1 MLRLVINNQDVEL
14 YEDAPVNLKFQFSD
28 VEKINNPLASYSQS
42 FRVPLTP
49 NNVDIFGH
57 IDQVTEVGGL
67 DLRVRLSAQLLS
79 DSYPIMEGFVQV
91 KSVYLTKEIYPEV
104 ELVFFSGAV
113 DFKSE
118 LEGLYLSDLD
128 LSAYDH
134 DLTTLTLNL
143 SWLGTGDYLYGFV
156 DTGQNWTWETFG
168 TEDNPIL
175 LPQLTLFFK
184 AKTLLDEIFESAGLT
199 YESTY
204 LEGTDFGKQFVMFTN
219 GGTVVAS
226 NDDFKENARTTLA
239 SDQSIAIGNTAI
251 VDLVDNGN
259 NCYDEGGNFS
269 NGTHKYT
276 VPENGL
282 YNVNVVFSVRF
293 PAAAAPLNDNYTIR
307 VVVDPA
313 SGSNYNLWEFEAD
326 QMFFNRSWSTTNTT
340 GGAFAGY
347 NGAVVLYTGD
357 QIYLEVENRSTTHS
371 LEVKGTNYFAG
382 GGERTSLEIVAVS
395 SLGGYEVN
403 VAGSAPK
410 MLQFDY
416 LTSLQK
422 MFNLVFIPDPLKPNH
437 FLVETFEDYMAAGS
451 TLDWSNRVDYGK
463 DVVIKPT
470 TDIQTAQY
478 RWTYSPGKDF
488 VTKAVEDSLDR
499 VYGQYEVTDTGNEF
513 ATGVNEI
520 RPKFA
525 PYMMSLVPGTS
536 TPILRL
542 ITQDG
547 SAVKDPTPRIAY
559 YGGLANSF
567 GSVEMLSET
576 GTQFTLSQIPTLS
589 NYSAAEPSVGDNDL
603 NYGMEQALYPIIGQP
618 AHTLYFRFWATY
630 VLELYSVEARTMSC
644 QMRLTEQ
651 DLQTW
656 RFNDKIYI
664 KDTYYR
670 ILSISYDANAPGTAQ
685 VELIRKLD
693 DIELC
698 ADTPTGLYPNSNIVT
713 FNNSG
718 TDYGSEACCVLYG
731 YRWTIDKISLDQRCR
746 TNTQTLTI

>member
-1 MLRLVINNQDVEL
+1 M
-14 YEDAPVNLKFQFSD
+14 
-28 VEKINNPLASYSQS
+28 
-42 FRVPLTP
+42 
-49 NNVDIFGH
+49 
-57 IDQVTEVGGL
+57 
-67 DLRVRLSAQLLS
+67 
-79 DSYPIMEGFVQV
+79 
-91 KSVYLTKEIYPEV
+91 
-104 ELVFFSGAV
+104 
-113 DFKSE
+113 
-118 LEGLYLSDLD
+118 
-128 LSAYDH
+128 
-134 DLTTLTLNL
+134 
-143 SWLGTGDYLYGFV
+143 
-156 DTGQNWTWETFG
+156 
-168 TEDNPIL
+168 
-175 LPQLTLFFK
+175 TLFFS
-184 AKTLLDEIFESAGLT
+184 AKTLLDKIFSEAGLT

-204 LEGTDFGKQFVMFTN
+204 LEGTDFEQQYVMFTN
-219 GGTVVAS
+219 GGSTIAS
-226 NDDFKENARTTLA
+226 NDDFQENARTTLA
-239 SDQSIAIGNTAI
+239 SAQTIAANSTAI

-259 NCYDEGGNFS
+259 NCYDEGN
-269 NGTHKYT
+269 NWNNTTHKYI
-276 VPENGL
+276 VGESGL
-282 YNVNVVFSVRF
+282 YNVNLTYSVRTAGVPGNRQF
-293 PAAAAPLNDNYTIR
+293 KVR

-313 SGSNYNLWEFEAD
+313 SGGSNYNILSQTWASE
-326 QMFFNRSWSTTNTT
+326 
-340 GGAFAGY
+340 
-347 NGAVVLYTGD
+347 GAVINRQLSTLSEDGAVILLAGD
-357 QIYLEVENRSTTHS
+357 QLYVEVENDSTSST
-371 LEVKGTNYFAG
+371 LDVEGTNYFAG
-382 GGERTSLEIVAVS
+382 GGERTSLEIVAEAS
-395 SLGGYEVN
+395 IGGYEVN

-422 MFNLVFIPDPLKPNH
+422 MFNLVFIPDTLKPNH

-451 TLDWSNRVDYGK
+451 TLDWSNKVDYGK

-478 RWTYSPGKDF
+478 RWTYSQGKDF
-488 VTKAVEDSLDR
+488 VTQAVEDSLDR

-536 TPILRL
+536 VPILRL

-547 SAVKDPTPRIAY
+547 SAVKDPAPRIAY
-559 YGGLANSF
+559 WGGLSGEF
-567 GSVEMLSET
+567 GGWTLKIET
-576 GTQFTLSQIPTLS
+576 GVDYNFNAVPIMS
-589 NYSAAEPSVGDNDL
+589 NYSVPQPDPGDNDL
-603 NYGMEQALYPIIGQP
+603 NYGMEQALYPIAAQP
-618 AHTLYFRFWATY
+618 SQTLYFRFWATY

-644 QMRLTEQ
+644 QMRLNEQ

-731 YRWTIDKISLDQRCR
+731 YRWTVDRVTLDERCR

>member
-1 MLRLVINNQDVEL
+1 
-14 YEDAPVNLKFQFSD
+14 
-28 VEKINNPLASYSQS
+28 
-42 FRVPLTP
+42 
-49 NNVDIFGH
+49 
-57 IDQVTEVGGL
+57 
-67 DLRVRLSAQLLS
+67 
-79 DSYPIMEGFVQV
+79 
-91 KSVYLTKEIYPEV
+91 
-104 ELVFFSGAV
+104 
-113 DFKSE
+113 
-118 LEGLYLSDLD
+118 
-128 LSAYDH
+128 
-134 DLTTLTLNL
+134 
-143 SWLGTGDYLYGFV
+143 
-156 DTGQNWTWETFG
+156 
-168 TEDNPIL
+168 
-175 LPQLTLFFK
+175 
-184 AKTLLDEIFESAGLT
+184 
-199 YESTY
+199 
-204 LEGTDFGKQFVMFTN
+204 MFTN
-219 GGTVVAS
+219 GGSTIAS
-226 NDDFKENARTTLA
+226 NDDFNENARTTLA
-239 SDQSIAIGNTAI
+239 SAQTIAANSTAI

-259 NCYDEGGNFS
+259 NCYDEGN
-269 NGTHKYT
+269 NWNNTTHKYI
-276 VPENGL
+276 VGESGL
-282 YNVNVVFSVRF
+282 YNVNLTYSVRTAGVPGNRQF
-293 PAAAAPLNDNYTIR
+293 KVR

-313 SGSNYNLWEFEAD
+313 SGGANYNILSQTWASE
-326 QMFFNRSWSTTNTT
+326 
-340 GGAFAGY
+340 
-347 NGAVVLYTGD
+347 GAVINRQLSTLSEDGAVILLAGD
-357 QIYLEVENRSTTHS
+357 QLYVEVENDSTSST
-371 LEVKGTNYFAG
+371 LDVEGTNYFAG
-382 GGERTSLEIVAVS
+382 GGERTSLEIVAEAS
-395 SLGGYEVN
+395 IGGYEVN

-422 MFNLVFIPDPLKPNH
+422 MFNLVFIPDPLKPSH
-437 FLVETFEDYMAAGS
+437 FLVESFEDYMAAG
-451 TLDWSNRVDYGK
+451 TTRDWSNKVDYGK

-478 RWTYSPGKDF
+478 RWTYSQGKDF

-499 VYGQYEVTDTGNEF
+499 VYGEYEVTDTGNEF

-547 SAVKDPTPRIAY
+547 SAVKDPAPRIAY
-559 YGGLANSF
+559 WAGLTGDFGG
-567 GSVEMLSET
+567 
-576 GTQFTLSQIPTLS
+576 FTLKRESGVDVNLTSMPVMS
-589 NYSAAEPSVGDNDL
+589 NYNVPQPDPGDNDL
-603 NYGMEQALYPIIGQP
+603 NYGMEQALYPIAAQP
-618 AHTLYFRFWATY
+618 SQTLYFRFWATY

-644 QMRLTEQ
+644 QMRLNEQ

-713 FNNSG
+713 FNNSS

-731 YRWTIDKISLDQRCR
+731 YRWTVDRITLDERCR

>member
-1 MLRLVINNQDVEL
+1 
-14 YEDAPVNLKFQFSD
+14 
-28 VEKINNPLASYSQS
+28 
-42 FRVPLTP
+42 
-49 NNVDIFGH
+49 VD
-57 IDQVTEVGGL
+57 E
-67 DLRVRLSAQLLS
+67 
-79 DSYPIMEGFVQV
+79 Y
-91 KSVYLTKEIYPEV
+91 KY
-104 ELVFFSGAV
+104 AV
-113 DFKSE
+113 
-118 LEGLYLSDLD
+118 
-128 LSAYDH
+128 
-134 DLTTLTLNL
+134 
-143 SWLGTGDYLYGFV
+143 V
-156 DTGQNWTWETFG
+156 DTGQNWTAATFG

-175 LPQLTLFFK
+175 LPQMTLFFS
-184 AKTLLDEIFESAGLT
+184 AKTLLDKIFSEAGLT

-204 LEGTDFGKQFVMFTN
+204 LEGTDFEQQYVMFTN
-219 GGTVVAS
+219 GGSTIAS
-226 NDDFKENARTTLA
+226 NDDFQENARTTLA
-239 SDQSIAIGNTAI
+239 SAQTIAANSTAI

-259 NCYDEGGNFS
+259 NCYDEGN
-269 NGTHKYT
+269 NWNNTTHKYI
-276 VPENGL
+276 VGESGL
-282 YNVNVVFSVRF
+282 YNVNLTYSVRTAGVPGNRQF
-293 PAAAAPLNDNYTIR
+293 KVR

-313 SGSNYNLWEFEAD
+313 SGGSNYNILSQTWASE
-326 QMFFNRSWSTTNTT
+326 
-340 GGAFAGY
+340 
-347 NGAVVLYTGD
+347 GAVINRQLSTLSEDGAVILLAGD
-357 QIYLEVENRSTTHS
+357 QLYVEVENDSTSST
-371 LEVKGTNYFAG
+371 LDVEGTNYFAG
-382 GGERTSLEIVAVS
+382 GGERTSLEIVAEAS
-395 SLGGYEVN
+395 IGGYEVN

-422 MFNLVFIPDPLKPNH
+422 MFNLVFIPDTLKPNH

-451 TLDWSNRVDYGK
+451 TLDWSNKVDYGK

-478 RWTYSPGKDF
+478 RWTYSQGKDF
-488 VTKAVEDSLDR
+488 VTQAVEDSLDR

-536 TPILRL
+536 VPILRL

-547 SAVKDPTPRIAY
+547 SAVKDPAPRIAY
-559 YGGLANSF
+559 WGGLSGEF
-567 GSVEMLSET
+567 GGWTLKIET
-576 GTQFTLSQIPTLS
+576 GVDYNFNAVPIMS
-589 NYSAAEPSVGDNDL
+589 NYSVPQPDPGDNDL
-603 NYGMEQALYPIIGQP
+603 NYGMEQALYPIAAQP
-618 AHTLYFRFWATY
+618 SQTLYFRFWATY

-644 QMRLTEQ
+644 QMRLNEQ

-731 YRWTIDKISLDQRCR
+731 YRWTVDRVTLDERCR

>member
-49 NNVDIFGH
+49 SNVDIFGH

-128 LSAYDH
+128 LSSYDH
-134 DLTTLTLNL
+134 DLTYGNLQL
-143 SWLGTGDYLYGFV
+143 SWTSVDEYKYAVV
-156 DTGQNWTWETFG
+156 DTGQNWTAETFG
-168 TEDNPIL
+168 TEDSPIL
-175 LPQLTLFFK
+175 LPQMTLFFS
-184 AKTLLDEIFESAGLT
+184 AKTLLDKIFSEAGLT

-204 LEGTDFGKQFVMFTN
+204 LEGTDFEQQYVMFTN
-219 GGTVVAS
+219 GGTTIAS
-226 NDDFKENARTTLA
+226 NDDFNENARTTLA
-239 SDQSIAIGNTAI
+239 SAQTIAASTTAV

-259 NCYDEGGNFS
+259 NCYDEGN
-269 NGTHKYT
+269 NWNNTTHKYT
-276 VPENGL
+276 VAESGL
-282 YNVNVVFSVRF
+282 YNVNLTYSVRTAGVPGNRQF
-293 PAAAAPLNDNYTIR
+293 KVR

-313 SGSNYNLWEFEAD
+313 SGGANYNILSQTWASEGAVI
-326 QMFFNRSWSTTNTT
+326 NRQLSTLSED
-340 GGAFAGY
+340 
-347 NGAVVLYTGD
+347 GAVVLLAGD
-357 QIYLEVENRSTTHS
+357 QLYVEVENDSTSST
-371 LEVKGTNYFAG
+371 LDVEGTNYFAG
-382 GGERTSLEIVAVS
+382 GGERTSLEIVAEAS
-395 SLGGYEVN
+395 IGGYEVN

-422 MFNLVFIPDPLKPNH
+422 MFNLVFIPDPLKPSH

-451 TLDWSNRVDYGK
+451 TLDWSNKVDYGK

-478 RWTYSPGKDF
+478 RWTYSQGKDF

-536 TPILRL
+536 VPILRL

-547 SAVKDPTPRIAY
+547 SAVKDPAPRIAY
-559 YGGLANSF
+559 WGGLSGDF
-567 GSVEMLSET
+567 G
-576 GTQFTLSQIPTLS
+576 GWTLKRESGVDINFNAVPIMS
-589 NYSAAEPSVGDNDL
+589 NYSVPQPDPGDNDL
-603 NYGMEQALYPIIGQP
+603 NYGMEQALYPIAAQP

-731 YRWTIDKISLDQRCR
+731 YRWTVDRITLDERCR

>member
-14 YEDAPVNLKFQFSD
+14 YENAPVNLKFQFSD

-49 NNVDIFGH
+49 TNVEIFGH
-57 IDQVTEVGGL
+57 IDQVTEVNGL

-134 DLTTLTLNL
+134 DLTYANLQL
-143 SWLGTGDYLYGFV
+143 SWTSVDEYKYAVV
-156 DTGQNWTWETFG
+156 DTGQNWTAATFG

-175 LPQLTLFFK
+175 LPQMTLFFS
-184 AKTLLDEIFESAGLT
+184 AKTLLDKIFSEAGLT

-204 LEGTDFGKQFVMFTN
+204 LEGTDFEQQYVMFTN
-219 GGTVVAS
+219 GGSTIAS
-226 NDDFKENARTTLA
+226 NDDFQENARTTLA
-239 SDQSIAIGNTAI
+239 SAQTIAANSTAI

-259 NCYDEGGNFS
+259 NCYDEGN
-269 NGTHKYT
+269 NWNNTTHKYI
-276 VPENGL
+276 VGESGL
-282 YNVNVVFSVRF
+282 YNVNLTYSVRTAGVPGNRQF
-293 PAAAAPLNDNYTIR
+293 KVR

-313 SGSNYNLWEFEAD
+313 SGGSNYNILSQTWASE
-326 QMFFNRSWSTTNTT
+326 
-340 GGAFAGY
+340 
-347 NGAVVLYTGD
+347 GAVINRQLSTLSEDGAVILLAGD
-357 QIYLEVENRSTTHS
+357 QLYVEVENDSTSST
-371 LEVKGTNYFAG
+371 LDVEGTNYFAG
-382 GGERTSLEIVAVS
+382 GGERTSLEIVAEAS
-395 SLGGYEVN
+395 IGGYEVN

-422 MFNLVFIPDPLKPNH
+422 MFNLVFIPDTLKPNH

-451 TLDWSNRVDYGK
+451 TLDWSNKVDYGK

-478 RWTYSPGKDF
+478 RWTYSQGKDF
-488 VTKAVEDSLDR
+488 VTQAVEDSLDR

-536 TPILRL
+536 VPILRL

-547 SAVKDPTPRIAY
+547 SAVKDPAPRIAY
-559 YGGLANSF
+559 WGGLSGEF
-567 GSVEMLSET
+567 GGWTLKIET
-576 GTQFTLSQIPTLS
+576 GVDYNFNAVPIMS
-589 NYSAAEPSVGDNDL
+589 NYSVPQPDPGDNDL
-603 NYGMEQALYPIIGQP
+603 NYGMEQALYPIAAQP
-618 AHTLYFRFWATY
+618 SQTLYFRFWATY

-644 QMRLTEQ
+644 QMRLNEQ

-731 YRWTIDKISLDQRCR
+731 YRWTVDRVTLDERCR

>member
-1 MLRLVINNQDVEL
+1 
-14 YEDAPVNLKFQFSD
+14 
-28 VEKINNPLASYSQS
+28 
-42 FRVPLTP
+42 
-49 NNVDIFGH
+49 
-57 IDQVTEVGGL
+57 
-67 DLRVRLSAQLLS
+67 
-79 DSYPIMEGFVQV
+79 MEGFVQV

-134 DLTTLTLNL
+134 DLTYANLQL
-143 SWLGTGDYLYGFV
+143 SWTSVDEYKYAVV
-156 DTGQNWTWETFG
+156 DTGQNWTAATFG

-175 LPQLTLFFK
+175 LPQMTLFFS
-184 AKTLLDEIFESAGLT
+184 AKTLLDKIFSEAGLT

-204 LEGTDFGKQFVMFTN
+204 LEGTDFEQQYVMFTN
-219 GGTVVAS
+219 GGSTIAS
-226 NDDFKENARTTLA
+226 NDDFQENARTTLA
-239 SDQSIAIGNTAI
+239 SAQTIAANSTAI

-259 NCYDEGGNFS
+259 NCYDEGN
-269 NGTHKYT
+269 NWNNTTHKYI
-276 VPENGL
+276 VGESGL
-282 YNVNVVFSVRF
+282 YNVNLTYSVRTAGVPGNRQF
-293 PAAAAPLNDNYTIR
+293 KVR

-313 SGSNYNLWEFEAD
+313 SGGSNYNILSQTWASE
-326 QMFFNRSWSTTNTT
+326 
-340 GGAFAGY
+340 
-347 NGAVVLYTGD
+347 GAVINRQLSTLSEDGAVILLAGD
-357 QIYLEVENRSTTHS
+357 QLYVEVENDSTSST
-371 LEVKGTNYFAG
+371 LDVEGTNYFAG
-382 GGERTSLEIVAVS
+382 GGERTSLEIVAEAS
-395 SLGGYEVN
+395 IGGYEVN

-422 MFNLVFIPDPLKPNH
+422 MFNLVFIPDTLKPNH

-451 TLDWSNRVDYGK
+451 TLDWSNKVDYGK

-478 RWTYSPGKDF
+478 RWTYSQGKDF
-488 VTKAVEDSLDR
+488 VTQAVEDSLDR

-536 TPILRL
+536 VPILRL

-547 SAVKDPTPRIAY
+547 SAVKDPAPRIAY
-559 YGGLANSF
+559 WGGLSGEF
-567 GSVEMLSET
+567 GGWTLKIET
-576 GTQFTLSQIPTLS
+576 GVDYNFNAVPIMS
-589 NYSAAEPSVGDNDL
+589 NYSVPQPDPGDNDL
-603 NYGMEQALYPIIGQP
+603 NYGMEQALYPIAAQP
-618 AHTLYFRFWATY
+618 SQTLYFRFWATY

-644 QMRLTEQ
+644 QMRLNEQ

-731 YRWTIDKISLDQRCR
+731 YRWTVDRVTLDERCR